1 MMDNFDYKYKKKNP
15 FSVPE
20 EYFGHLT
27 DQVLERI
34 REEEKPQK
42 VSFVNLLKPYMGLA
56 AIFLLAFL
64 IVQFVVP
71 HFIDSNK
78 MLKKANT
85 EIVANTEEGV
95 AEDLVLDGS
104 FNPTSEEILEYLST
118 EVSDYDLIYAELY

>member
-1 MMDNFDYKYKKKNP
+1 MMDNFDDKYKKKNP

-78 MLKKANT
+78 MLKK
-85 EIVANTEEGV
+85 
-95 AEDLVLDGS
+95 
-104 FNPTSEEILEYLST
+104 
-118 EVSDYDLIYAELY
+118 